1 MKITVDA
8 SKQQFIQLARCNGKS
23 ILSKK
28 ILDAWLISKETGK
41 PIEVEFKFDTI
52 KIWFYEVKTMEEFK
66 RVLFRVKDFLGW
78 LTLAVLLWLL
88 IIGGKITITL

>member
-1 MKITVDA
+1 
-8 SKQQFIQLARCNGKS
+8 
-23 ILSKK
+23 
-28 ILDAWLISKETGK
+28 
-41 PIEVEFKFDTI
+41 
-52 KIWFYEVKTMEEFK
+52 MEEFK